1 MSIND
6 IYLVISCLLEME
18 DIPLLALPESP
29 QLIALDLDGTLL
41 NSNHSVSF
49 RNKQILTQVSE
60 QGIYVVLVS
69 GRMHRS
75 ILPISNQI
83 GLENPIVSYN
93 GGMVK
98 HATTGKIYNHTPVPA
113 KFARKIIDLVNQEN
127 LHLNFC
133 LNDELYVREKNKWS
147 DLYEFRTG
155 ISATAVGNLLSLAGE
170 EPTKVQILDEP
181 EKIDQLFPILQET
194 FGHDLYVTKTQIEYI
209 EFMNLQSTKGRALKA
224 LAAQLKIPISNTVA
238 FGDGYNDK
246 SMMETVGFSI
256 AMANAVD
263 EIKAIADYVTT
274 SNDDDGIAVAVE
286 KLLL

>member
-1 MSIND
+1 MENTS
-6 IYLVISCLLEME
+6 LLE
-18 DIPLLALPESP
+18 LPENP

-41 NSNHSVSF
+41 NSDHSISF
-49 RNKQILTQVSE
+49 RNNQILSQVSK

-75 ILPISNQI
+75 ILPISEQI
-83 GLENPIVSYN
+83 GLENPIISYN

-98 HATTGKIYNHTPVPA
+98 HATTGKLYEHTPVPA
-113 KFARKIIDLVNQEN
+113 KFARKIIDFVNQEN

-133 LNDELYVREKNKWS
+133 LDDELYVRAKNKWS

-155 ISATAVGNLLSLAGE
+155 VSATAIENLLFLDGQ
-170 EPTKVQILDEP
+170 EPTKVQIIDEP
-181 EKIDQLFPILQET
+181 EKVDQLFPTMEAT
-194 FGHDLYVTKTQIEYI
+194 FGRHLYVTKTQAEYI
-209 EFMNLQSTKGRALKA
+209 EFMNLQATKGRALEA

-238 FGDGYNDK
+238 FGDGYNDR
-246 SMMETVGFSI
+246 SMMKTVGFSI

-274 SNDDDGIAVAVE
+274 SNDDDGIGAVVE
-286 KLLL
+286 EMFGLKLI

>member
-1 MSIND
+1 MQN
-6 IYLVISCLLEME
+6 
-18 DIPLLALPESP
+18 IPLLGLPESP

-41 NSNHSVSF
+41 NSNHLVSF
-49 RNKQILTQVSE
+49 RNNQILAKASE
-60 QGIYVVLVS
+60 RGTCVVLVS

-83 GLENPIVSYN
+83 GLANPIISYN

-98 HATTGKIYNHTPVPA
+98 HATTGKLYNHTPVPA
-113 KFARKIIDLVNQEN
+113 KFARKIIDFVDQEN

-133 LNDELYVREKNKWS
+133 LDDELYVRAKNKWS

-155 ISATAVGNLLSLAGE
+155 VSATAVENFLLLDGQ

-181 EKIDQLFPILQET
+181 EKIDQLFPTMQEM
-194 FGHDLYVTKTQIEYI
+194 FGRDLYVTKTQIEYI
-209 EFMNLQSTKGRALKA
+209 EFMNLQATKGLALKS
-224 LAAQLKIPISNTVA
+224 LATRLEIPISNTVA

-246 SMMETVGFSI
+246 SMMETAGFSI

-263 EIKAIADYVTT
+263 EIKTIADYVTT
-274 SNDDDGIAVAVE
+274 SNDDDGIATAVE
-286 KLLL
+286 KMLFLS